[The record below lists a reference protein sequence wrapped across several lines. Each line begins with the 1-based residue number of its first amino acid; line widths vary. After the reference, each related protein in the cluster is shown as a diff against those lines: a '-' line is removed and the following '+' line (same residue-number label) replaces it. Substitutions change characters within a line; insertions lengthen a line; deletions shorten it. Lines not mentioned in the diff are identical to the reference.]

1 MGVPFI
7 KLEHVEYYYDK
18 GKSNQ
23 VRALKDI
30 NIEIEIGEYAA
41 FFGPSGCGKST
52 LLYIIAGIERPTS
65 GRVLVKGKDL
75 MEMTEQELTEYRQT
89 GVGIIFQNFNLIP
102 SISVLENIAMPLAF
116 IGHPGAIRN
125 KKAGEIA
132 DRLGIE
138 KFKHR
143 FPFELSGGQQQ
154 RVGIARALANGP
166 DLILADEPLGNL
178 DSENANA
185 VLDYIE
191 EFHQRDGQTVIMV
204 THEAWSLRGTQ
215 KIFHMKDGEIIKTEA
230 HVPEKG
236 ARPTRKE
243 ANAELTLAAPETR
256 AKAVAQ
262 FVLRGHSQEE
272 VSRIE
277 GLIFQLF
284 QEKIN
289 TDEFEKELNKPFK
302 EGGVGLYRQRA
313 AKVAQTVSE
322 FIAET
327 KTLQDAYKKIVS
339 GPTKDLLE
347 DIRTIRRWIM
357 EDFSVSLNE
366 KQLVRMDNII
376 LERMKGAIPVQEV
389 VHKLNLSATFG
400 GAGIRIGTA
409 LHMSE
414 KLETLLGEKAAALT
428 TGQALPIVPS
438 LG

>member
-18 GKSNQ
+18 GKSNE

-102 SISVLENIAMPLAF
+102 SISVRENIAMPLAF
-116 IGHPGAIRN
+116 IGFPASARN
-125 KKAGEIA
+125 GKADEIA
-132 DRLGIE
+132 ERLGIDAY
-138 KFKHR
+138 KNR

-191 EFHQRDGQTVIMV
+191 EFHARDGQTVIMV

-230 HVPEKG
+230 HTPQKG
-236 ARPTRKE
+236 VAPARKSV
-243 ANAELTLAAPETR
+243 NAELTLATPETR

-262 FVLRGHSQEE
+262 FVLRGHSAEE

-277 GLIFQLF
+277 QLLNQLF
-284 QEKIN
+284 REQIN
-289 TDEFEKELNKPFK
+289 ADEFEANLHKPFK
-302 EGGVGLYRQRA
+302 EGGVGLYRASATKITRM
-313 AKVAQTVSE
+313 VSE

-327 KTLQDAYKKIVS
+327 KVLEDAYKKIVS
-339 GPTKDLLE
+339 GPAANLLE
-347 DIRTIRRWIM
+347 DIRNIRRWIM
-357 EDFSVSLNE
+357 EDFSTSLNE
-366 KQLVRMDNII
+366 KQQARMDTII
-376 LERMKGAIPVQEV
+376 LERLKGGIPTQEV
-389 VHKLNLSATFG
+389 VHKLNLSAAYG
-400 GAGIRIGTA
+400 GVGIRIGTA
-409 LHMSE
+409 LHIAE
-414 KLETLLGEKAAALT
+414 KLETLLGEKTASLT
-428 TGQALPIVPS
+428 TGHDIPIIPS